1 MKKWIEDEKEIEEIL
16 ARAAVGRLG
25 LADGGEPYVVPLN
38 FVYGSG
44 CIYFHAGLEG
54 RKIEILNKNP
64 RVCFEVDELTEIV
77 VNREGSCFSTA
88 HYHSVIASGTSR
100 FLESAEEKLN
110 ALDLLMQKYAN
121 GEKYEPIAEYAVAI
135 VNVCEIKIEKMTC
148 KANVPDED
156 AE

>member
-16 ARAAVGRLG
+16 ARATVGRLG

-38 FVYGSG
+38 FVYGNG

-54 RKIEILNKNP
+54 RKIEMLNKNP

-77 VNREGSCFSTA
+77 VNREASCFSTA
-88 HYHSVIASGTSR
+88 HYRSVIALGTAR
-100 FLESAEEKLN
+100 FLESAEEKMD
-110 ALDLLMQKYAN
+110 ALDLLMEKYAN
-121 GEKYEPIAEYAVAI
+121 GEKYEPIAEHTLAI

-148 KANVPDED
+148 KASVPDED